1 MNERT
6 PAAPPVIAPL
16 PLQVRRPLWSV
27 MIPSYNCSAFLKETI
42 KSVLANDAG
51 LDKMQI
57 EVIDDCSIDDNIE
70 ELVKEIGK
78 GRVAFFQQKK
88 NLGSLRNFE
97 TCINRA
103 KGELIHILHG
113 DDKIGEG
120 FYREIESLFT
130 SYPEAGAAFTAFHYI
145 NEKGDRLS
153 VPNVVPGNRG
163 IIKDWLLQIAAN
175 NLVQP
180 PAIVVKRKVYEKLG
194 SFFAVHYGED
204 WEMWARIAANFPVA
218 YSPKSLAI
226 YRYQRINSI
235 SNSSLKS
242 GQNTRDILKVINI
255 IQDYLPEQEKKK
267 LKDKAKKN
275 YSCYFAHSAQ
285 SIYKDYH
292 NKQAAIQQAKSALE
306 MNVNRTT
313 VLSLIKLYIKTG
325 IAFLGLR
332 AVFEKR

>member
-6 PAAPPVIAPL
+6 PAVPPVIEPL
-16 PLQVRRPLWSV
+16 PLQVTRPLWSV

-57 EVIDDCSIDDNIE
+57 EVIDDCSTDDNIE

-78 GRVAFFQQKK
+78 GRVAFFRQKK
-88 NLGSLRNFE
+88 NVGSLRNFE

-103 KGELIHILHG
+103 KGEWVHILHG

-130 SYPEAGAAFTAFHYI
+130 SHPEAGAAFTGIDYI
-145 NEKGDRLS
+145 NEKGNRLS
-153 VPNVVPGNRG
+153 VHNRIPGNYG
-163 IIKDWLLQIAAN
+163 IVKDWLLQIATN

-204 WEMWARIAANFPVA
+204 WEMWVRIAANFPVA
-218 YSPKSLAI
+218 YSPKSLAM
-226 YRYQRINSI
+226 YRYLRNNSI
-235 SNSSLKS
+235 STSYLKS
-242 GQNTRDILKVINI
+242 GHNTRDILKVINI
-255 IQDYLPEQEKKK
+255 IQDYLPEHEKKK
-267 LKDKAKKN
+267 LKNEARKN
-275 YSCYFAHSAQ
+275 YSCYFAYSAQ
-285 SIYKDYH
+285 LIYKDYN
-292 NKQAAIQQAKSALE
+292 NKQAAIQQAKLALG
-306 MNVNRTT
+306 MHFNRITIF
-313 VLSLIKLYIKTG
+313 SLIKLYIKFI
-325 IAFLGLR
+325 IAFFGFKSFLD
-332 AVFEKR
+332 KR